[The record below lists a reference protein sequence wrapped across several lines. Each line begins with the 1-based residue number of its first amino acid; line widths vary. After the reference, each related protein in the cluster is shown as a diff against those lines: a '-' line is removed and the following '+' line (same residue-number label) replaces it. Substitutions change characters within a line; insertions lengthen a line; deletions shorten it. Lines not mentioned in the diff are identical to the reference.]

1 MARETYVRV
10 VDDLTK
16 EVLEEGQ
23 GETLTFGF
31 QGKSYTIDLGQ
42 KNADE
47 FRKVMHK
54 YTSVATQ
61 EVSRLPRA
69 ASSSTKSNKEELA
82 AIRAWAKDNGH
93 AVSERGRIA
102 QSIQDAYHAANG

>member
-1 MARETYVRV
+1 MAKQTYTRII
-10 VDDLTK
+10 DDLTN

-31 QGKSYTIDLGQ
+31 QGKSYSIDLGQ

-47 FRKVMHK
+47 FRKVMQK

-61 EVSRLPRA
+61 EVSRLPRTTSA
-69 ASSSTKSNKEELA
+69 APKSNKEYLA
-82 AIRAWAKDNGH
+82 KVRLWALDNGLP
-93 AVSERGRIA
+93 ASARGRLA
-102 QSIQDAYHAANG
+102 QTTIDAYEAAH

>member
-1 MARETYVRV
+1 MAKQTYTRV
-10 VDDLTK
+10 IDDLTN

-31 QGKSYTIDLGQ
+31 QGKSYSIDLGQ

-47 FRKVMHK
+47 FRKLMQK

-69 ASSSTKSNKEELA
+69 ASSSAKSDKQELKKIREWA
-82 AIRAWAKDNGH
+82 ASQGIEVNA
-93 AVSERGRIA
+93 RGRIA
-102 QSIQDAYHAANG
+102 KSVEDAYHESVG

>member
-1 MARETYVRV
+1 MAKQTFTRV
-10 VDDLTK
+10 IDDLTH
-16 EVLEEGQ
+16 EVLDEGQ
-23 GETLTFGF
+23 GETLTFAF

-47 FRKVMHK
+47 FRKTMQK

-69 ASSSTKSNKEELA
+69 ASSAPKGNKEELGR
-82 AIRAWAKDNGH
+82 IREWASSQGI
-93 AVSERGRIA
+93 AVNARGRIA
-102 QSIQDAYHAANG
+102 QSVIDQYHAAN